1 MKTIARVLLMA
12 VVPALAACDD
22 DGSGPDLNVEGTY
35 QLQTVNNQ
43 PLPFVLDQEGTVFLE
58 ELVSAAIT
66 LNANGTFNDI
76 ATVRTTENGVVTTE
90 SQPDG
95 GVYTQN
101 NNVVS
106 LHYQGGGTINTTVNG
121 NTMTIV
127 GPGLTF
133 VFRK

>member
-1 MKTIARVLLMA
+1 MKTIARLLLLA
-12 VVPALAACDD
+12 VVPVFAACDD
-22 DGSGPDLNVEGTY
+22 DGGPELNVEGTY

-43 PLPFVLDQEGTVFLE
+43 ALPFVLDQEGTIYLE
-58 ELVSAAIT
+58 ELLSAAIT
-66 LNANGTFNDI
+66 LNANGTFTDI
-76 ATVRTTENGVVTTE
+76 ATVRTTDNGVVTTE

-95 GVYTQN
+95 GIYTQN
-101 NNVVS
+101 NSVVS